1 LFPGVAARRAGLQT
15 MSFVLSE
22 GANKMKVQKRRG
34 GFTLIEVLIVVVIMA
49 VLAATIVPQFTNSSK
64 DARESSVKFNLH
76 SLRNTLEMYKL
87 HHMGA
92 MPTGANNLDQLTGAT
107 SQAGTVGEA
116 GPSFPYGP
124 YIQNEIPS
132 NPFTNSNK
140 VTLFTGTG
148 LPSASGA
155 ADAGWLYRPSTGEIW
170 IDHADYINE

>member
-1 LFPGVAARRAGLQT
+1 MNVNQ
-15 MSFVLSE
+15 
-22 GANKMKVQKRRG
+22 RRG

-49 VLAATIVPQFTNSSK
+49 VLAATIVPQFTSSSK

-76 SLRNTLEMYKL
+76 SLRSTLEMYKL
-87 HHMGA
+87 HHQGLLPA
-92 MPTGANNLDQLTGAT
+92 GTNNLEQLTKAT
-107 SQAGTVGEA
+107 NAAGTVGTA

-124 YIQNEIPS
+124 YLQNEMPM

-148 LPSASGA
+148 TPTASGA
-155 ADAGWLYRPSTGEIW
+155 TDAGWIYRPATGEIW